1 MTLAPGLTLTRP
13 LTVDPGRTIDFMG
26 PDLRVYATPSMINDM
41 EHACRDLAV
50 AHLAADQDTVG
61 VRVEVD
67 HLDAVGAGVV
77 VSVSAKI
84 IAIDRRALTFE
95 VAVRAGERF
104 WREDSSRS
112 RETGGA
118 GLGLAVARAIAE
130 AHGGSLLVE
139 VLLQSTARTIGE
151 GADDHPRVDARE
163 TPDQRIGVG
172 VGV

>member
-26 PDLRVYATPSMINDM
+26 PELRVYATPSMINDM

-77 VSVSAKI
+77 VSVSAKV

-95 VAVRAGERF
+95 VAVRAGERLLC
-104 WREDSSRS
+104 
-112 RETGGA
+112 A
-118 GLGLAVARAIAE
+118 GRHVRMIIDKARFQASLAAKMA
-130 AHGGSLLVE
+130 GTL
-139 VLLQSTARTIGE
+139 
-151 GADDHPRVDARE
+151 
-163 TPDQRIGVG
+163 
-172 VGV
+172 

>member
-77 VSVSAKI
+77 VSVSAKS

-95 VAVRAGERF
+95 VAVRAGKRLL
-104 WREDSSRS
+104 
-112 RETGGA
+112 GA
-118 GLGLAVARAIAE
+118 GRHVRMIIDKAGFQASLAAKMAIT
-130 AHGGSLLVE
+130 L
-139 VLLQSTARTIGE
+139 
-151 GADDHPRVDARE
+151 
-163 TPDQRIGVG
+163 
-172 VGV
+172 

>member
-95 VAVRAGERF
+95 VAVRAGERLL
-104 WREDSSRS
+104 
-112 RETGGA
+112 GA
-118 GLGLAVARAIAE
+118 GCHVRMIIDKARFQASLAAKMA
-130 AHGGSLLVE
+130 GTL
-139 VLLQSTARTIGE
+139 
-151 GADDHPRVDARE
+151 
-163 TPDQRIGVG
+163 
-172 VGV
+172 

>member
-26 PDLRVYATPSMINDM
+26 PDLRVDATPSMINDM
-41 EHACRDLAV
+41 EHACLDLAV

-95 VAVRAGERF
+95 VAVRAGARLL
-104 WREDSSRS
+104 
-112 RETGGA
+112 GA
-118 GLGLAVARAIAE
+118 GRHVRMIIDKARFQASLAAKMA
-130 AHGGSLLVE
+130 GTL
-139 VLLQSTARTIGE
+139 
-151 GADDHPRVDARE
+151 
-163 TPDQRIGVG
+163 
-172 VGV
+172 

>member
-13 LTVDPGRTIDFMG
+13 LTDPGRTIDFMG
-26 PDLRVYATPSMINDM
+26 PELRVYATPSMINDM

-95 VAVRAGERF
+95 VAVRAGERLLC
-104 WREDSSRS
+104 
-112 RETGGA
+112 A
-118 GLGLAVARAIAE
+118 GRHVRMIIDKARFQASLAAKMAIT
-130 AHGGSLLVE
+130 L
-139 VLLQSTARTIGE
+139 
-151 GADDHPRVDARE
+151 
-163 TPDQRIGVG
+163 
-172 VGV
+172 